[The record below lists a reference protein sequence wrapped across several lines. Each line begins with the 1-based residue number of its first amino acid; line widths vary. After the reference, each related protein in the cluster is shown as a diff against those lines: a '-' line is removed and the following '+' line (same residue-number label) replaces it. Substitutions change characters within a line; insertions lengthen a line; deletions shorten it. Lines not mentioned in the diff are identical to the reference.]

1 MLKQQYVDIKNVTH
15 KVEHLVQ
22 SRDDVD
28 YRERIAE
35 EVLQALTKQGKYVYS

>member
-22 SRDDVD
+22 SVMMWIT
-28 YRERIAE
+28 ES
-35 EVLQALTKQGKYVYS
+35 VLPKKCCRR